1 LTKTNFPRKVIKI
14 LTIAGSDNSAG
25 AGIQGDLKTIHALGG
40 YCSTAITTVTCQN
53 SKKIY
58 KIFNIPKNVIVSQI
72 KTIFNDFGFDAVKI
86 GIIPTL
92 TLAESLF
99 SFFKKI
105 KVPIIVDPIYRSSS
119 GEEFISKKEFIKV
132 QKVLLKFST
141 VFTPNVFEAE
151 IIAKIKIKSLLDM
164 ERAAKKILN
173 KNFCSILIKDFKIS
187 KNSSLDI
194 LLENNKF
201 YKFSYTKIKSLNTHG
216 TGCALSSAIAF
227 HLGKGNK
234 LVNSIKRSKEY
245 VSKAIVN
252 SPNISKKN
260 GPMGH

>member
-1 LTKTNFPRKVIKI
+1 MIKTNFPRKVIKI
-14 LTIAGSDNSAG
+14 LSIAGSDNSAG
-25 AGIQGDLKTIHALGG
+25 AGIQGDLKTIQALGG

-53 SKKIY
+53 SKKVY
-58 KIFNIPKNVIVSQI
+58 KTYNIPKSLIMSQV

-92 TLAESLF
+92 TIAESLF

-119 GEEFISKKEFIKV
+119 GEKFISKKEFVKV

-141 VFTPNVFEAE
+141 VFTPNVYEAE
-151 IIAKIKIKSLLDM
+151 IISKIKINSLLDM
-164 ERAAKKILN
+164 ERATKEILN
-173 KNFCSILIKDFKIS
+173 NNTCSILIKGFRIS
-187 KNSSLDI
+187 KNSALDV

-201 YKFSYTKIKSLNTHG
+201 CKFSYTKIKSFNTHG

-227 HLGKGNK
+227 YLGKGNG
-234 LVNSIKRSKEY
+234 LVNSIRRSKEY
-245 VSKAIVN
+245 VSKSIIN
-252 SPNISKKN
+252 SPNLAKNN